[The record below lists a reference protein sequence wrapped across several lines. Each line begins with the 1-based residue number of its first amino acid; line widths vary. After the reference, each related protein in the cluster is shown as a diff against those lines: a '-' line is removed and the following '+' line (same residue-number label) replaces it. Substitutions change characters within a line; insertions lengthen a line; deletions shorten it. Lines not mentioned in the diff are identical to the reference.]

1 MRLVAPSLQM
11 MFREGWTKFHPVQ
24 CGEAMSVRP
33 NERRLRYD
41 RIPIHLVFDRDSL
54 AHEVRAGKRL
64 RRGCPDNGA
73 AASCASSLTR
83 SPELA
88 YFASRPS
95 ATARL
100 DHRCAP
106 LDHQC
111 APHSAVECADGVL
124 CKNLWTDGLTWLI
137 ELMDALRVCNNQYRN
152 DKILS

>member
-1 MRLVAPSLQM
+1 VRLVAPSLQM
-11 MFREGWTKFHPVQ
+11 MFREGWTKSHLVQ

-41 RIPIHLVFDRDSL
+41 RIPIHLVFDRCSL

-106 LDHQC
+106 LDHLCAPLDHRC
-111 APHSAVECADGVL
+111 APHTAVECADGVS
-124 CKNLWTDGLTWLI
+124 CKTHGLMGLF
-137 ELMDALRVCNNQYRN
+137 D
-152 DKILS
+152 